1 MEKAMSSTNF
11 FVDFTL
17 FNVLGYLGGAH
28 WMVAFSVATFLAL
41 ITRHLHNRAM
51 HKPVRVRASRDK
63 PDFGALPAFRDD
75 ADRREHER
83 RRR

>member
-1 MEKAMSSTNF
+1 MSSTNF
-11 FVDFTL
+11 FVDFAF

-28 WMVAFSVATFLAL
+28 WMVVFSVATFLAL

-51 HKPVRVRASRDK
+51 HRPVRVRTSREK
-63 PDFGALPAFRDD
+63 PDFSALPAFRDET
-75 ADRREHER
+75 DRPYNGHR

>member
-1 MEKAMSSTNF
+1 MSSTNF

-17 FNVLGYLGGAH
+17 FNVLGYLGGVD

-41 ITRHLHNRAM
+41 ITRHLHSRAM
-51 HKPVRVRASRDK
+51 HRPASVQASRDK
-63 PDFGALPAFRDD
+63 PDFSALPAFRDD
-75 ADRREHER
+75 ADRRKHER

>member
-1 MEKAMSSTNF
+1 MSSTNF
-11 FVDFTL
+11 FVDFAL

-51 HKPVRVRASRDK
+51 HRPMRVRASRDK
-63 PDFGALPAFRDD
+63 PDFSALPAFRND